1 MKKTIF
7 SIMFIIA
14 AASLACSC
22 NGSTTSADE
31 ADSTVVDTDSVFV
44 HSLCAADT
52 LVSDTTVCC
61 E

>member
-22 NGSTTSADE
+22 NGSATSADV
-31 ADSTVVDTDSVFV
+31 ADSTVVDTDSVV
-44 HSLCAADT
+44 LVVDTVDT
-52 LVSDTTVCC
+52 LVSDTTVCR

>member
-22 NGSTTSADE
+22 NGSTTSADV
-31 ADSTVVDTDSVFV
+31 ADSTVVDTDSVV
-44 HSLCAADT
+44 LVYTVDT

>member
-22 NGSTTSADE
+22 NGSTTSADV
-31 ADSTVVDTDSVFV
+31 ADSTVVDTDSVV
-44 HSLCAADT
+44 LVDTVDT

>member
-22 NGSTTSADE
+22 NGSTTSADV
-31 ADSTVVDTDSVFV
+31 ADSTVVDTDSVV
-44 HSLCAADT
+44 LVVDTVDT
-52 LVSDTTVCC
+52 LVSDTTVCR

>member
-22 NGSTTSADE
+22 NGSTTSTDV
-31 ADSTVVDTDSVFV
+31 ADSTVVNTDSVV
-44 HSLCAADT
+44 LVVDTVDT

>member
-1 MKKTIF
+1 MKSTIF

-22 NGSTTSADE
+22 NSSTTPADTS
-31 ADSTVVDTDSVFV
+31 DSTVVDTDSVV
-44 HSLCAADT
+44 LV
-52 LVSDTTVCC
+52 VSDTTVCC

>member
-22 NGSTTSADE
+22 NGSTTSADV
-31 ADSTVVDTDSVFV
+31 ADSTVVYTDSVV
-44 HSLCAADT
+44 LVDTVDT

>member
-22 NGSTTSADE
+22 NGSTTSADI
-31 ADSTVVDTDSVFV
+31 ADSTVVDTDSVV
-44 HSLCAADT
+44 LVDTVDT